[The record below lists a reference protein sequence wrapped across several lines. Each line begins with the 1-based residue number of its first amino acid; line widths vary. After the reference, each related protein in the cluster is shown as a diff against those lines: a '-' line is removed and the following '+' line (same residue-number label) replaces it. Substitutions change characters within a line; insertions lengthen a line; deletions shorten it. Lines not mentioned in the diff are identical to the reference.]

1 MISILLQYLRIDI
14 QKVTGSELRHL
25 LDRYTREMK
34 TKSFH
39 YVLPH
44 CESSPPATSSG
55 LTDSGQ
61 QLGTSSSKPSTQ
73 TKSSYKV
80 QV

>member
-34 TKSFH
+34 TKVHSN
-39 YVLPH
+39 
-44 CESSPPATSSG
+44 G
-55 LTDSGQ
+55 
-61 QLGTSSSKPSTQ
+61 
-73 TKSSYKV
+73 
-80 QV
+80 